1 VEEQDPAQRSTF
13 VTVLAWLLIAFAG
26 FATLIGLMQN
36 IMIHTMMPFDRLPAD
51 APGTEAMP
59 GFFRFMFANVH
70 LFFLSFLVLSA
81 VALVSAIGLLKRKNW
96 ARLVFIGLFGLGI
109 LWNIAGVVLQ
119 QVMMA
124 SMPTPA
130 GAPPAFQNAATFM
143 LVFAVLFA
151 AAFSA
156 LFGWLMFKL
165 LSRRVRAEFL
175 PSA

>member
-1 VEEQDPAQRSTF
+1 VEEQGPAQRSTF

-36 IMIHTMMPFDRLPAD
+36 IMIHTVMPFDRLPAD
-51 APGTEAMP
+51 APGMERMP
-59 GFFRFMFANVH
+59 GFFRFLFSNVH
-70 LFFLSFLVLSA
+70 LVFLSFLVLSA

-96 ARLVFIGLFGLGI
+96 SRLVFIGLFGLGI

-119 QVMMA
+119 QVMMS
-124 SMPTPA
+124 SMSTPA
-130 GAPPAFQNAATFM
+130 GAPPEFENAATFM
-143 LVFAVLFA
+143 LIFGVLFA

>member
-1 VEEQDPAQRSTF
+1 MEEQGSPQRSTF

-26 FATLIGLMQN
+26 FATLIGIMQN
-36 IMIHTMMPFDRLPAD
+36 IMIHTMMPVDRLPVD
-51 APGTEAMP
+51 APGMERMP
-59 GFFRFMFANVH
+59 GVFRFMLSNVQ

-81 VALVSAIGLLKRKNW
+81 VALVSAIALLKRKNW
-96 ARLVFIGLFGLGI
+96 SRLVFIGLFGLGI

-119 QVMMA
+119 QVMMS
-124 SMPTPA
+124 SMPKPA
-130 GAPPAFQNAATFM
+130 GASPEFENAATFM
-143 LVFAVLFA
+143 LIFGVLLA

>member
-1 VEEQDPAQRSTF
+1 MEEQGPAQRSTF
-13 VTVLAWLLIAFAG
+13 VTVLAWLLIVFAG
-26 FATLIGLMQN
+26 FATFIGIMQN
-36 IMIHTMMPFDRLPAD
+36 IMIHTIMPIDRMPAD
-51 APGTEAMP
+51 APGMERMP
-59 GFFRFMFANVH
+59 GIFRFLFSNVR

-81 VALVSAIGLLKRKNW
+81 VALVSAIGLLKRRNW
-96 ARLVFIGLFGLGI
+96 SRLLFVGLFGLGI
-109 LWNIAGVVLQ
+109 LWNIAGVILQ
-119 QVMMA
+119 QVVIS

-130 GAPPAFQNAATFM
+130 GAPPEFESAATFM
-143 LVFAVLFA
+143 LLFGVLFA